1 MHSSPSTSILPSLA
15 IRSRKGVETKGNAAK
30 GQDNASWGNSAVSL
44 EPFLSR
50 ASRDNARIADDQD
63 MVANTSA
70 ADLRPGSGCNQGR
83 AGGHTKTYADD
94 VENNRTT
101 STLQKDGKEEPK
113 VWKDVKDGEIL
124 KLKNRALQ
132 AESSVW
138 PCTPVPSPRSERTPK
153 APRSRSAPLP
163 RLSTSRWCT
172 WRFFS

>member
-1 MHSSPSTSILPSLA
+1 MWQ
-15 IRSRKGVETKGNAAK
+15 RGVETIGDAAK
-30 GQDNASWGNSAVSL
+30 RQDNASWDNSEVSQ
-44 EPFLSR
+44 EPFFSR
-50 ASRDNARIADDQD
+50 ASLYNAQIPDDQD
-63 MVANTSA
+63 MVENTSA

-94 VENNRTT
+94 VENNSTT

-138 PCTPVPSPRSERTPK
+138 SCTPVPSPRSERTPK

-172 WRFFS
+172 WRFFSWRPMSRRPWPR